1 MRSTGTAKDKAAIP
15 SIDLG
20 VFLNGTEKEQQAI
33 ARHVD
38 EICRS
43 IGFLVIENH
52 GVDPKVM
59 QDAWSMI
66 RDFFELPIEEKLKAR
81 SDDPFCPRGYFPMEA
96 EALAKSRGVDTPP
109 DIKERFGIGPM
120 SRPPHEMS
128 DEDFDFHCGTNLWP
142 EAPAQFRKALTDY
155 FNAMEDLGAKVL
167 QLFAAALDL
176 PHDYFD
182 GFHTFPR
189 SALTCNHYP
198 YTDEPLLPD
207 QKGAGEHSDYG
218 TVTILRPDPNVAGL
232 EIKLPSG
239 EWAAAPLVDDK
250 FIVNIGDLMA
260 RWTNDRWVSTMHRVV
275 KPNAAEGRAGR
286 RHSMAFFMNTN
297 YDAEIECIPTCLA
310 PEGKARYDKVRAG
323 DYLKARF
330 TAALNAEKPGFG

>member
-1 MRSTGTAKDKAAIP
+1 MQSNSAASDKSAIP

-20 VFLNGTEKEQQAI
+20 AFLHGTKEERQAI
-33 ARHVD
+33 ATDVD
-38 EICRS
+38 NICKS
-43 IGFLVIENH
+43 IGFLIIENH
-52 GVDPKVM
+52 GVDQDVM
-59 QDAWSMI
+59 RDAWSKVGE
-66 RDFFELPIEEKLKAR
+66 FFALPVDEKLKAR
-81 SDDPFCPRGYFPMEA
+81 SNDPFCPRGYFPMEA
-96 EALAKSRGVDTPP
+96 EALAKSRGIDTPP
-109 DIKERFGIGPM
+109 DIKERFGVGPM
-120 SRPPHEMS
+120 SQPPHEMS
-128 DEDFDFHCGTNLWP
+128 DEDFEFHCGENLWP
-142 EAPAQFRKALTDY
+142 DEPAQFRKALIGY
-155 FNAMEDLGAKVL
+155 FNAMEDLGTKVL

-176 PHDYFD
+176 PGDYFD
-182 GFHTFPR
+182 DFHTYPR

-218 TVTILRPDPNVAGL
+218 TVTILRPDPDVAGL

-239 EWAAAPLVDDK
+239 EWAAAPLVENK

-275 KPNAAEGRAGR
+275 KPSASEGRASR
-286 RHSMAFFMNTN
+286 RQSMAFFMNTN

-310 PEGKARYDKVRAG
+310 AGEAAKYDMVRAG

-330 TAALNAEKPGFG
+330 TSAVNAE